1 MALPSHKPPHI
12 GSEPFST
19 ESYFQTQRPPP
30 GLEDKSATMLEF
42 VNKWKDVKGKKV
54 VLVTSGGTT
63 VPLESNTVRFL
74 DNFSAGT
81 RGATS
86 AEYFLSQ
93 GYAVIFLHRLHS
105 LRPFSRHY
113 SHSLNPFLD
122 LLSIV
127 QSSQTSSSSSGSEK
141 ASSSGSSSSSSSSPS
156 IVVSPEHAR
165 TLLPILQ
172 AYHKAQEEGTLLSV
186 DYQTVNDY
194 LWLLR
199 AVTASMASL
208 GRRGMYYLAA
218 AVSDFF
224 LPEEKIAEHK
234 IQSSKGTLSLEMDQV
249 PKVLRPLVQEW
260 IPEGY
265 IVSFKLETDP
275 ELLIPKA
282 RAALS
287 RYGHQLVIGNDL
299 HRRKYEVVF
308 VERNPNSSTEKNGQ
322 VPSVPSK
329 GEGDDRLKGTE
340 TPPILPE
347 GSAQGQGNGLE
358 AAGVALKEEY
368 KETWLRLEDLKNGAA
383 QEAGKDVGGK
393 GRDGEV
399 EIEELIIEQLL
410 TRHQAWIDAG
420 P

>member
-1 MALPSHKPPHI
+1 MGAPSSSQ
-12 GSEPFST
+12 GFST
-19 ESYFQTQRPPP
+19 ESYFQTQRPPT
-30 GLEDKSATMLEF
+30 GLKEKSDRMHGF
-42 VNKWKDVKGKKV
+42 VEKWKAVKGKKV

-127 QSSQTSSSSSGSEK
+127 PSESDSSS
-141 ASSSGSSSSSSSSPS
+141 S
-156 IVVSPEHAR
+156 IVVSPEH
-165 TLLPILQ
+165 TKSLLPILQ
-172 AYHKAQEEGTLLSV
+172 AYHEAQSSGSLLSV
-186 DYQTVNDY
+186 EFQTVNDY
-194 LWLLR
+194 LWLLK

-208 GRRGMYYLAA
+208 GRRGMFYLAA

-224 LPEEKIAEHK
+224 LPEEKVAEHK
-234 IQSSKGTLSLEMDQV
+234 IQSNKGTLSLEMDQV
-249 PKVLRPLVQEW
+249 PKVLKPLVQEW
-260 IPEGY
+260 TPEGY

-275 ELLIPKA
+275 QLLIPKS

-287 RYGHQLVIGNDL
+287 RYGHQLVIGNEL

-308 VERNPNSSTEKNGQ
+308 VERNSHSSTARPEKG
-322 VPSVPSK
+322 S
-329 GEGDDRLKGTE
+329 GDDRIKGTE
-340 TPPILPE
+340 TPPIVE
-347 GSAQGQGNGLE
+347 FAESNKFDVNGL
-358 AAGVALKEEY
+358 VQKEEY
-368 KETWLRLEDLKNGAA
+368 KEMWLRLDDLKDGAA
-383 QEAGKDVGGK
+383 VAGK
-393 GRDGEV
+393 GRDDEV
-399 EIEELIIEQLL
+399 EIEELIIKELL
-410 TRHQAWIDAG
+410 NRHQRWIDAKE
-420 P
+420 

>member
-1 MALPSHKPPHI
+1 MALPSHRPPPI

-30 GLEDKSATMLEF
+30 GLEEKSATMLEF
-42 VNKWKDVKGKKV
+42 VNKWKDVKEKKV

-127 QSSQTSSSSSGSEK
+127 QSSSSSGT
-141 ASSSGSSSSSSSSPS
+141 SSNSQAGPSSSSSSSSSPS

-186 DYQTVNDY
+186 DFQTVNDY

-224 LPEEKIAEHK
+224 LPEEKVAEHK

-299 HRRKYEVVF
+299 HRRKFEVVF
-308 VERNPNSSTEKNGQ
+308 VERTSSNNGSQ
-322 VPSVPSK
+322 GGSAPVK
-329 GEGDDRLKGTE
+329 GTGDDRLRGTE

-347 GSAQGQGNGLE
+347 GAGNGLD

-368 KETWLRLEDLKNGAA
+368 KETWLRLDDLTNGA

>member
-1 MALPSHKPPHI
+1 MVAPSNSQ
-12 GSEPFST
+12 GFST
-19 ESYFQTQRPPP
+19 ESYFQTQRPPT
-30 GLEDKSATMLEF
+30 GLKEKSDKMHDF
-42 VNKWKDVKGKKV
+42 VEKWKAVKGKKV

-127 QSSQTSSSSSGSEK
+127 PSTSDSSS
-141 ASSSGSSSSSSSSPS
+141 S
-156 IVVSPEHAR
+156 IVVSPEH
-165 TLLPILQ
+165 TKSLLPILQ
-172 AYHKAQEEGTLLSV
+172 AYHEAQSSGSLLSV
-186 DYQTVNDY
+186 EFQTVNDY
-194 LWLLR
+194 LWLLK

-208 GRRGMYYLAA
+208 GRRGMFYLAA

-224 LPEEKIAEHK
+224 LPEEKVAEHK
-234 IQSSKGTLSLEMDQV
+234 IQSNKGTLSLEMDQV
-249 PKVLRPLVQEW
+249 PKVLKPLVQEW
-260 IPEGY
+260 TPEGY

-275 ELLIPKA
+275 QLLIPKS

-287 RYGHQLVIGNDL
+287 RYGHQLVIGNEL

-308 VERNPNSSTEKNGQ
+308 VERNSHSSNARPEKG
-322 VPSVPSK
+322 S
-329 GEGDDRLKGTE
+329 GDDRIKGTE
-340 TPPILPE
+340 TPPIVE
-347 GSAQGQGNGLE
+347 SAESNKLDVNGL
-358 AAGVALKEEY
+358 VQKEEY
-368 KETWLRLEDLKNGAA
+368 QEMWLRLDDLKDGAA
-383 QEAGKDVGGK
+383 VAGK

-399 EIEELIIEQLL
+399 EIEELIIKELL
-410 TRHQAWIDAG
+410 DRHQRWIDAKE
-420 P
+420 

>member
-1 MALPSHKPPHI
+1 MSAS
-12 GSEPFST
+12 SSSQPFST
-19 ESYFQTQRPPP
+19 ESYFQTQRPPA
-30 GLEDKSATMLEF
+30 GLKEKSEKMHQF
-42 VNKWKDVKGKKV
+42 VEKWKAVNGKKV

-127 QSSQTSSSSSGSEK
+127 P
-141 ASSSGSSSSSSSSPS
+141 SSSGSSSS
-156 IVVSPEHAR
+156 IVVSPDH
-165 TLLPILQ
+165 TKSLLPILQ
-172 AYHKAQEEGTLLSV
+172 AYHEAQSSGSLLSV
-186 DYQTVNDY
+186 EFQTVNDY
-194 LWLLR
+194 LWLLK

-208 GRRGMYYLAA
+208 GRRGMFYLAA

-224 LPEEKIAEHK
+224 LPEERVAEHK
-234 IQSSKGTLSLEMDQV
+234 IQSLQGTLSLEMDQV
-249 PKVLRPLVQEW
+249 PKVLKPLVQEW
-260 IPEGY
+260 TPEGY
-265 IVSFKLETDP
+265 IVSFKLETDTQ
-275 ELLIPKA
+275 LLIPKS

-287 RYGHQLVIGNDL
+287 RYGHQLVIGNEL

-308 VERNPNSSTEKNGQ
+308 VERNSMSKPEKGT
-322 VPSVPSK
+322 
-329 GEGDDRLKGTE
+329 GDDRIKGTA
-340 TPPILPE
+340 TPPIMESGESEKLDV
-347 GSAQGQGNGLE
+347 AGLE
-358 AAGVALKEEY
+358 QKEEY
-368 KETWLRLEDLKNGAA
+368 KETWLRLDDLKD
-383 QEAGKDVGGK
+383 EGGK

-399 EIEELIIEQLL
+399 EIEELIIKELL
-410 TRHQAWIDAG
+410 DRHQRWIDARE
-420 P
+420 